1 MLKVTGAKLTIEVGS
16 KSQTSYRWPML
27 QALVSKRIFFE
38 NFSPFEELHY
48 YPGKILFGHEFLFF
62 NYKFPLVS
70 YKSSLYSSGLLWVMV
85 TIRLDRLLFPDQR

>member
-48 YPGKILFGHEFLFF
+48 YPG
-62 NYKFPLVS
+62 
-70 YKSSLYSSGLLWVMV
+70 
-85 TIRLDRLLFPDQR
+85 